1 MKATK
6 TVTSIPFFQLS
17 YTPISPALRLIF
29 SCILNHCIL
38 FGTCYSLIYSF
49 FISFRYLLFS
59 SLLHTLCLSG
69 NWSNT
74 QIITVFR
81 ITQDNHMN
89 FINVDNFY
97 FLQLRRTGVFH
108 SLVVKDGLFYLSD
121 VYMDEI
127 RIKITCSNIPKSRET
142 LVNQGFSA
150 HKKITVP
157 TAPMS
162 VKTVIASARSG
173 VRTLDTLIKS
183 QVLYQLS

>member
-1 MKATK
+1 
-6 TVTSIPFFQLS
+6 
-17 YTPISPALRLIF
+17 
-29 SCILNHCIL
+29 
-38 FGTCYSLIYSF
+38 
-49 FISFRYLLFS
+49 
-59 SLLHTLCLSG
+59 
-69 NWSNT
+69 
-74 QIITVFR
+74 
-81 ITQDNHMN
+81 MN

-173 VRTLDTLIKS
+173 VRTLDTLIKRHS
-183 QVLYQLS
+183 NTTDLRHVVFSSFSFPTFLVSHRR